1 MVCITPT
8 KSMSCPSK
16 SSAVQLGRVGELI
29 TMASIERMGGHV
41 AASTGGTPGFDL
53 ICYVNQS
60 WHRVE
65 VKSRSHAD
73 KRNSYQFMTSKGL
86 EGRRMISQ
94 KDCDIIALCALDL
107 RLCQYF
113 NVSEIR
119 VLRRRVAKS
128 RFTLAAEARTFQ
140 SAFSLST
147 PQSHPPQC

>member
-1 MVCITPT
+1 
-8 KSMSCPSK
+8 MSCPSK

-29 TMASIERMGGHV
+29 TMASIERMGGQC
-41 AASTGGTPGFDL
+41 AQSIGGTPGFDL
-53 ICYVNQS
+53 IVYVNQK

-65 VKSRSHAD
+65 VKSRSYAD

-113 NVSEIR
+113 KVKDVP

>member
-1 MVCITPT
+1 
-8 KSMSCPSK
+8 MSCQSK
-16 SSAVQLGRVGELI
+16 LNAVQLGRVGELI
-29 TMASIERMGGHV
+29 TMASIEHMGGHV
-41 AASTGGTPGFDL
+41 AASIGGTPGFVL
-53 ICYVNQS
+53 RGNVNQI
-60 WHRVE
+60 WHRVR

-128 RFTLAAEARTFQ
+128 RFTLGAEARTFR
-140 SAFSLST
+140 SAFSL
-147 PQSHPPQC
+147 